1 MSIKSISIDAQVTIE
16 SSQQTIT
23 CDLIIGADG
32 ANSWLRDQLDWPLK
46 THDYQHHA
54 LVTTVKSELAHAQTA
69 WQHFLSDGPL
79 AFLPLENPQY
89 CSVVWSSTPEKIA
102 SLKNMNE
109 SDFNQA
115 ITIAMQEK
123 LGQVQ
128 TTAPRVSFP
137 FAMQHLESYVQDHIA
152 FIGDAAHRIH
162 PLAGQGVNLG
172 FMDAKCLA
180 DTIETALTKNKNFT
194 TKKSLSAYQ
203 RERKY
208 YNGQMITLMQ
218 GIKDL
223 FTNQTPSISTLRN
236 FGMETIN
243 KFPPVKNFLIKQA
256 LGL

>member
-1 MSIKSISIDAQVTIE
+1 
-16 SSQQTIT
+16 
-23 CDLIIGADG
+23 
-32 ANSWLRDQLDWPLK
+32 
-46 THDYQHHA
+46 
-54 LVTTVKSELAHAQTA
+54 
-69 WQHFLSDGPL
+69 
-79 AFLPLENPQY
+79 
-89 CSVVWSSTPEKIA
+89 
-102 SLKNMNE
+102 
-109 SDFNQA
+109 
-115 ITIAMQEK
+115 
-123 LGQVQ
+123 
-128 TTAPRVSFP
+128 
-137 FAMQHLESYVQDHIA
+137 MQHLESYVQDHIA